1 MRAKDYLRQ
10 LKKLDRLID
19 NKIAEKSRW
28 REIAQGVGS
37 SFSVGDKVQTS
48 GNQQK
53 MADAVCH
60 CITLEEEINAEIDK
74 LIDKRREV
82 VATIEELDV
91 DEYELLHNIYVKCM
105 NIQDAADAMD
115 KSYSWA
121 TTIHGRALSHV
132 GEILNRRESRTSCER
147 SQTKGQGDC
156 QQPSFVLSYENTSKP

>member
-1 MRAKDYLRQ
+1 
-10 LKKLDRLID
+10 LID
-19 NKIAEKSRW
+19 NKIAEKARW

-91 DEYELLHNIYVKCM
+91 DEYELLHNIYVKYM
-105 NIQDAADAMD
+105 PIQDAADAME

-121 TTIHGRALSHV
+121 TTIHGRALAHV
-132 GEILNRRESRTSCER
+132 AEILNKREGKVSC
-147 SQTKGQGDC
+147 TKSPTKVQESS